1 MKVFFILTIFPEIIR
16 TYTSYGI
23 IKQAI
28 KKGMAQ
34 VHPLDLRNY
43 AEKGEVDDKAFGGVP
58 GMVLKPEPVF
68 KAYDQLCKDSGKPFV
83 IVPQPWGKIFD
94 QKLAEELKEKDRILI
109 ICGRYEGIDERV
121 KEITD
126 LEVSVGDFVLSGG
139 ELPALMI
146 TEAVIRL
153 IPGAV
158 SEPESLRKD
167 SFSGRWLGYPVYTK
181 PREFRGMKVPEVL
194 LSGNHRLIEQW
205 CLFQSIKKTL
215 DHRPDLIPEDLT
227 DLELSMI
234 DAIKKGLSFDEWIKK
249 CSSKISS

>member
-1 MKVFFILTIFPEIIR
+1 MKEFFILTIFPEIIE

-28 KKGMAQ
+28 KKGLAK
-34 VHPLDLRNY
+34 VHPLDLRKY
-43 AEKGEVDDKAFGGVP
+43 AERGEVDDKAFGGVP

-68 KAYDQLCKDSGKPFV
+68 KAYDQLCKDGSKPFV
-83 IVPQPWGKIFD
+83 IVTQPWGKVFD
-94 QKLAEELKEKDRILI
+94 QKLAEELEEKDRILI

-121 KEITD
+121 REITD

-158 SEPESLRKD
+158 SEPESLRRD

-194 LSGNHRLIEQW
+194 LSGNHRLIELW
-205 CLFQSIKKTL
+205 CLFQSIKRTI
-215 DHRPDLIPEDLT
+215 DHRPDLIPGNLT
-227 DLELSMI
+227 ETEKEI
-234 DAIKKGLSFDEWIKK
+234 VEAIKKGMTFEEWMERTGVKTLS
-249 CSSKISS
+249 